1 MFLSIER
8 LDQPEVAA
16 LWTGQPVH
24 RPIVPVTARS
34 EHARMLTIAAARRL
48 RAFERTSVGRAE
60 DAEYWKAVAPAAI
73 QRAAQARLGDTFRR
87 LP

>member
-1 MFLSIER
+1 MFLSVER

-16 LWTGQPVH
+16 IWTGHPVQ
-24 RPIVPVTARS
+24 RPVVPATARS
-34 EHARMLTIAAARRL
+34 EHAKMLNIAAARRL
-48 RAFERTSVGRAE
+48 RAYERASVNRPD

-73 QRAAQARLGDTFRR
+73 QRAAQARLGEGFRR